1 MKFKSALIIF
11 LLVAFCGGAET
22 VEPVIETTTTT
33 TINPNQDCTDWFWKT
48 MDGVDSYQSA
58 LTQLNVTWVEYSNLR
73 ISDSEMSV
81 NLLNYV
87 ALVSSAQFNQERL
100 TPNPTNE
107 VVHSQIIGI
116 YENLYNGLIALN
128 KFTNLK
134 TEKLFNEGWDLVQKA
149 TNDMT
154 VALSIMHSC

>member
-1 MKFKSALIIF
+1 MKFKKFLIAL
-11 LLVAFCGGAET
+11 LLVSFCGGAET
-22 VEPVIETTTTT
+22 VEPVVETTTT
-33 TINPNQDCTDWFWKT
+33 TINPNQECEDWFWET

-58 LTQLNVTWVEYSNLR
+58 LTQLNETWVEYSNLR
-73 ISDSEMSV
+73 ISDSEMSI

-107 VVHSQIIGI
+107 VVHSQIIKV
-116 YENLYNGLIALN
+116 YENLYDGLIALN

-134 TEKLFNEGWDLVQKA
+134 TEELFNEGWDLVQKA

-154 VALSIMHSC
+154 VALTIMDNC